1 MTAIDSTHSFLCDF
15 KLVYTEI
22 KHKIM
27 IINTSTTIS
36 EVLDSIKNDIK
47 NKFDINGD
55 FEIIHSYNGE
65 NGHPIAYSNDSAIN
79 IFKPCN
85 VFYIRKIEEP
95 VHECPVCYTNI
106 CDVNVPFARF
116 FQCEHTMCHSCHNRL
131 NHRIC
136 PLCRAPSRTEY
147 QLLHEPDFQPEEE
160 PTNEDILFA
169 NRHRTQFNLNN
180 NAVNNN
186 YYLLGS
192 L

>member
-1 MTAIDSTHSFLCDF
+1 MTTTNSTHSFLCDF

-27 IINTSTTIS
+27 IINQDTSVS
-36 EVLDSIKNDIK
+36 QVLDSIKNDIK

-65 NGHPIAYSNDSAIN
+65 NGDHIAYSNDSAIN

-95 VHECPVCYTNI
+95 PHECPVCYTNI
-106 CDVNVPFARF
+106 CNVNVPFARF
-116 FQCEHTMCHSCHNRL
+116 FQCQHTMCHSCHNNL
-131 NHRIC
+131 NNRIC

-147 QLLHEPDFQPEEE
+147 QLLYEPDFQPEQE

-169 NRHRTQFNLNN
+169 IRNVADN
-180 NAVNNN
+180 NNN
-186 YYLLGS
+186 YLLNS